1 MSRSGQIS
9 FAWADGE
16 HTFALKIGQL
26 IELQEKCDAG
36 PPVVLARLESGAWRV
51 SDVRET
57 IRLGLIGGGA
67 SPTDALKLT
76 IRYVDE
82 RPLGESSLVAQLI
95 LAAALFGAPEGAE
108 DSPPEKPT
116 ADSDPNPSRGERFDG
131 PPISE
136 QDSPLG
142 FLRKA

>member
-1 MSRSGQIS
+1 MSRSGQVS

-36 PPVVLARLESGAWRV
+36 PPMILTRLEAGAWRV

-57 IRLGLIGGGA
+57 IRLGLIGGGM

-108 DSPPEKPT
+108 DAPPEKPK
-116 ADSDPNPSRGERFDG
+116 ADPDSNPLQGANSVG

-136 QDSPLG
+136 L
-142 FLRKA
+142 A

>member
-1 MSRSGQIS
+1 MSRSGQVS
-9 FAWADGE
+9 FEWADGE

-36 PPVVLARLESGAWRV
+36 PPLILARLSGSAWRV

-57 IRLGLIGGGA
+57 IRLGLIGGGM

-76 IRYVDE
+76 VRYVDE
-82 RPLGESSLVAQLI
+82 RPLAESAMPANVI
-95 LAAALFGAPEGAE
+95 LAAALYGAPEGDE
-108 DSPPEKPT
+108 DAPPGKPT
-116 ADSDPNPSRGERFDG
+116 ADTDPNPSLGEKSDG

-136 QDSPLG
+136 PV
-142 FLRKA
+142 